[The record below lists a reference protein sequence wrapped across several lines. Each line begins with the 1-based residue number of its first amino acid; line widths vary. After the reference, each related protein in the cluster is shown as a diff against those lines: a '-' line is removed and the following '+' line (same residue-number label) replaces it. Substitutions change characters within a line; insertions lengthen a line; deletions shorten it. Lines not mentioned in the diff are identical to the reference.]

1 MKNKKEN
8 YLTAVAFFLVLLLF
22 FLSFSRNEISPSSFK
37 RNLTYSQ
44 FLKEV
49 ENKNVKKV
57 TIIENKI
64 IGEYKEKGNTFQT
77 FIPGYDPDLIK
88 ILRKNE
94 VDIEI
99 KNPSI
104 VTTYLPQV
112 LWILL
117 FVGIWF
123 LFARIVTQGGA
134 SQAFSFGKSRAKLIT
149 DVRPKITFDD
159 VAGCDE
165 AKEELKEIVE
175 FLKNPKKFQSL
186 GAKIPKGI
194 LLLGPP
200 GTGKTLLSRAIAG
213 EAGVP
218 FFHISGSDFVEM
230 FVGVGASRVRDLFEQ
245 AKKNAPCLVFIDE
258 LDAVGRM
265 RGAGLGGGHD
275 EREQTLN
282 QLLVEMDGFDPNTG
296 VILLAATNRPDVLDP
311 ALLRPGRFDRHIV
324 VDKPDLKGR
333 EEILKVHTKDKPL
346 AEDVDLKVL
355 ARGTPGFSG
364 ADLANMVNEAALL
377 AAREGKTKIG
387 MAELEEAKERVIA
400 GPERKSKVISEKE
413 KEIIAYH
420 EAGHAIIAKVLPN
433 ADPVHKISIL
443 PRGMALGYTMQLPK
457 EDRYITTKK
466 ELLDEMCVLLGG
478 RVAEEIIFGELSTG
492 AHNDLERATELA
504 RRMVCDYGMS
514 EKLGPL
520 TFGRKHQQI
529 FLGRDIMED
538 RNYSDQTA
546 AIIDTE
552 VKNIVEECYNKVREI
567 LQEKK
572 EKLIKLANLL
582 MEKETLEGEILEKV
596 LEEFKIEKEEVE
608 NESATGN

>member
-8 YLTAVAFFLVLLLF
+8 NLYLLAFILVLLLF
-22 FLSFSRNEISPSSFK
+22 FLSFSKDFVSPPSLK
-37 RNLTYSQ
+37 ENLTYSQ

-49 ENKNVKKV
+49 EKKNVKKV
-57 TIIENKI
+57 TIIENKLR
-64 IGEYKEKGNTFQT
+64 GEFKNSPNIFQT
-77 FIPGYDPDLIK
+77 TIPVYDTDLIK
-88 ILRKNE
+88 TLRKND

-99 KNPSI
+99 KTPSVI
-104 VTTYLPQV
+104 TTYLPQ
-112 LWILL
+112 LIWILF
-117 FVGIWF
+117 FVGLWF
-123 LFARIVTQGGA
+123 LFARIITQGGA

-149 DVRPKITFDD
+149 DLTPKITFDD

-213 EAGVP
+213 EANVP

-296 VILLAATNRPDVLDP
+296 IILLAATNRPDILDP

-333 EEILKVHTKDKPL
+333 EEILKVHTKNKPL
-346 AEDVDLKVL
+346 EENVDLKVL

-377 AAREGKTKIG
+377 AARRGKTKIG
-387 MAELEEAKERVIA
+387 MSELEEAKERVIA
-400 GPERKSKVISEKE
+400 GPERKSKVISDKE
-413 KEIIAYH
+413 KEIISYH
-420 EAGHAIIAKVLPN
+420 EAGHAIVAKILPN

-443 PRGMALGYTMQLPK
+443 PRGLALGYTMQLPL
-457 EDRYITTKK
+457 EDRYIISKK
-466 ELLDEMCVLLGG
+466 ELIDEICVLLGG
-478 RVAEEIIFGELSTG
+478 RVAEEIIFGEISTG
-492 AHNDLERATELA
+492 AHNDLERATELS
-504 RRMVCDYGMS
+504 RKMVCDYGMS

-520 TFGRKHQQI
+520 TLGRKHQQI

-538 RNYSDQTA
+538 KNYSDQTA
-546 AIIDTE
+546 ALIDMEIKRII
-552 VKNIVEECYNKVREI
+552 EECYQKVKEI
-567 LQEKK
+567 LETNK
-572 EKLIKLANLL
+572 EKLIKLAKLL
-582 MEKETLEGEILEKV
+582 MERETLEGELLEKA
-596 LEEFKIEKEEVE
+596 LEEIEVVKNEYKI
-608 NESATGN
+608 S